1 MENKARALRFFRL
14 KDKIERNI
22 ILLQKTVSFQN
33 YIFAVHIMF
42 FLLTLVVPHMSES
55 GLSVFL
61 KFQQKLYNV

>member
-33 YIFAVHIMF
+33 DIFAVHIMF
-42 FLLTLVVPHMSES
+42 F
-55 GLSVFL
+55 
-61 KFQQKLYNV
+61 Y